1 MSQADAASASS
12 ASEES
17 SEYGSL
23 SDSEDSVSHH
33 RHETQDK
40 IAGTHAARGSRLQSA
55 PDRARAAC

>member
-1 MSQADAASASS
+1 MSQADAASGSS

-17 SEYGSL
+17 SEHGSL

-40 IAGTHAARGSRLQSA
+40 IAGTHAARHGLQSA
-55 PDRARAAC
+55 PDRARAAR